1 MVQPDVTQLLQ
12 AASAGDKEAQHQ
24 LAPVVYAELK
34 QLADALMRRER
45 DAHTVQATALVSD
58 AFMRLI
64 DQARVD
70 WDSRAHFYAL
80 ASRVMRQVLVEHA
93 RARRAHKR
101 GAGATHLSFD
111 EVLTLSVGEEDDVL
125 RVEEAL
131 QALAAI
137 DPRQADIVTMRF
149 FGGLSMT
156 EVAEALGVSKR
167 TADRE
172 WVLIK
177 AWLRRELAR

>member
-34 QLADALMRRER
+34 QLA
-45 DAHTVQATALVSD
+45 D